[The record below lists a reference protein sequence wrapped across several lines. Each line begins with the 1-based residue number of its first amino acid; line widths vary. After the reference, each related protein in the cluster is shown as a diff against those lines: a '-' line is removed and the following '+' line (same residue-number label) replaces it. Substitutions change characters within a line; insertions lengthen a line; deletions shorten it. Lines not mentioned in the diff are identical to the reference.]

1 MLLARLARHLNRIR
15 KSFPRRLALKTAHPK
30 RIHPKFNLKEE
41 QEYPPMRL
49 SSTLAAAVLSSAAF
63 STPALADDP
72 LKVGYIY
79 VGPVE
84 DLGWTFRHDVGRLAV
99 EAAYGDAVEVTY
111 IENVPEGPGAVDA
124 LTDLAETGHD
134 IIFATSFGFMDAVN
148 EVAAQY
154 PDVAFEHATG
164 YIRESDNVA
173 TFSARFYEGR
183 VVQGLMAAKLT
194 ETNKIGYIASFPIP
208 EVYRGINAFMF
219 EAQKHNPEIEVEII
233 WNFSWFDPVKEA
245 AAANTLIDN
254 GADILVMHVDSPAG
268 MQIAEARGVRA
279 FGQAS
284 DMSRFGPNAH
294 LFSIVD
300 DWDSYY
306 IDTVGQVMSGTWEG
320 GADADTWWGLTKDSM
335 GGDQG
340 MVRLASYND
349 NLPADLLAEAKA
361 LEAAL
366 ANGDR
371 HSFPCEGLIKAD
383 GTKPE
388 ECASGADHLVDW
400 PTMLTMDWYIQGIDA
415 LPPQ

>member
-1 MLLARLARHLNRIR
+1 
-15 KSFPRRLALKTAHPK
+15 
-30 RIHPKFNLKEE
+30 
-41 QEYPPMRL
+41 MRL
-49 SSTLAAAVLSSAAF
+49 SSTLAALAVGASAFALSAQAE
-63 STPALADDP
+63 TT
-72 LKVGYIY
+72 KVGFIY

-99 EAAYGDAVEVTY
+99 EAAYGDAVETTF

-164 YIRESDNVA
+164 FMRESDNVA

-183 VVQGLMAAKLT
+183 VVQGLLAANLT

-208 EVYRGINAFMF
+208 EVIRGINAFML
-219 EAQKHNPEIEVEII
+219 EAQKHNPDIEVEII
-233 WNFSWFDPVKEA
+233 WNFSWFDPAKEA

-254 GADILVMHVDSPAG
+254 GADIIVQHTDSPAA

-284 DMSRFGPNAH
+284 DMSRFGPTAH
-294 LFSIVD
+294 LVSIID

-306 IDTVGQVMSGTWEG
+306 IDAVGAVIDGTWEG
-320 GADADTWWGLTKDSM
+320 GADADTWWGLTKDGM
-335 GGDQG
+335 GGDVG
-340 MVRLASYND
+340 MVVMGSYNE
-349 NLPADLLAEAKA
+349 NIPADLLAEALA

-366 ANGDR
+366 ANGER
-371 HSFPCEGLIKAD
+371 HAFPCEGLLMSDGSVPEDCANGAEHLAD
-383 GTKPE
+383 FP
-388 ECASGADHLVDW
+388 ALV
-400 PTMLTMDWYIQGIDA
+400 TMDWYIQGIDSEI
-415 LPPQ
+415 PG